1 MKEQDKATAGDL
13 SETDISHMLD
23 REFKLIIIRTL
34 TGLNK
39 IVEDKSET
47 FNTEIRNNTAQIK
60 GTKMK

>member
-1 MKEQDKATAGDL
+1 MKEQDKATAVDL
-13 SETDISHMLD
+13 SETDISHMPD